1 MTKLLVLLNLPL
13 DRIDAVTFN
22 FIRKASVD
30 VDGTITPL
38 TPSTTDVTTS
48 TSTLASALAASP
60 TLGSFSVTST
70 SVVSNGVPS
79 SSSNSISPAMIGGIV
94 AGVAVFIIAG
104 KYLFI

>member
-1 MTKLLVLLNLPL
+1 MTKLLILLGIPS

-38 TPSTTDVTTS
+38 NPSATDVTAS

-79 SSSNSISPAMIGGIV
+79 SSSNSMSPALIGGIV
-94 AGVAVFIIAG
+94 AGVAVFIIVG
-104 KYLFI
+104 NYLFI